1 MAKTVQQQQQQIP
14 PMPMEHDDYW
24 GNVNNPE
31 WRRQQRARVA
41 AQQAQR
47 QADLAWAQQM
57 EAQRQAEREKEQ
69 AEHQAFLQAAQK
81 RREAFARGE
90 IGPVDPKT
98 LPNLAAVFEPSK
110 LAAQAAK
117 EEEQRRINESVRW
130 PGLPLQERL
139 RREKYELVNHCTW
152 PE

>member
-1 MAKTVQQQQQQIP
+1 MTKTVQQQQIP
-14 PMPMEHDDYW
+14 PMPVEHDDYW
-24 GNVNNPE
+24 DNVNNPE
-31 WRRQQRARVA
+31 WRRQQRAKVD
-41 AQQAQR
+41 AQR
-47 QADLAWAQQM
+47 QAQR
-57 EAQRQAEREKEQ
+57 EAEQ
-69 AEHQAFLQAAQK
+69 AEHQAFLQRAVT

-117 EEEQRRINESVRW
+117 EEEQRKINESVRW

-139 RREKYELVNHCTW
+139 RREKYELINHTTW